1 MAQRRSP
8 TPPRPTAASR
18 RRTRVQQ
25 DRRRTRLLIVAAVI
39 GLVLVL
45 IIPAVGYYFTF
56 IGPPRETVVRV
67 NDTRYT
73 LGDLLNI
80 LRSYQFGS
88 AGGQP
93 LDLSRLPFDVVNLLM
108 ENEIIRQF
116 APDLGIG
123 VSEKEIT
130 DDIHKTMMGERKPND
145 PTPQE
150 QLDREFKE
158 RYRRLLS
165 STRLSEQEHRALV
178 RSSLLREK
186 VRERLSTEVPSVA
199 PQYHLYQLT
208 LKNEQLAKE
217 ARTEF
222 ERGVAFKD
230 LVAKYSTDSE
240 TVRKEGEVD
249 WIPTGIY
256 AQLDEIAVKLKVGEL
271 SETRSEVVQGAPG
284 QGGTVQYAMYM
295 VSERAEARE
304 LTDSQR
310 RLFKEQALQKWVAEQ
325 RAKSVV
331 ETKFGSDEYTW
342 VVQQLRKATPVQ
354 SGRAQPGAG

>member
-1 MAQRRSP
+1 MAQRRTSA
-8 TPPRPTAASR
+8 PPRPTTAARKRSR
-18 RRTRVQQ
+18 IQQ
-25 DRRRTRLLIVAAVI
+25 DRRRTRLFLIAAVI
-39 GLVLVL
+39 GLAL
-45 IIPAVGYYFTF
+45 IIIIPVVGYYFTF

-67 NDTRYT
+67 NDMRYS
-73 LGDLLNI
+73 LGDLLKI
-80 LRSYQFGS
+80 LRSYQFS
-88 AGGQP
+88 SSGGQP

-108 ENEIIRQF
+108 ENEVIRQF

-123 VSEKEIT
+123 VSEEEIT
-130 DDIHKTMMGERKPND
+130 ADIRKTTMGEKKPDD

-165 STRLSEQEHRALV
+165 STRLSEEEHRRLV

-186 VRERLSTEVPSVA
+186 VRERLSTETPSVA

-208 LKNEQLAKE
+208 VKNEQLAKE

-240 TVRKEGEVD
+240 TVRKEGEVA
-249 WIPTGIY
+249 WFPKGIY
-256 AQLDEIAVKLKVGEL
+256 PQLDEVAEKLKVGEL
-271 SETRSEVVQGAPG
+271 SETRNEVVPGAPG
-284 QGGTVQYAMYM
+284 QGGTVQYTLYM

-304 LTDSQR
+304 LTDDQQK
-310 RLFKEQALQKWVAEQ
+310 LFKEQALQKWVAEQ

-331 ETKFGSDEYTW
+331 ETNFGSDEYTW
-342 VVQQLRKATPVQ
+342 VVQQLRKSAPLQ
-354 SGRAQPGAG
+354 PASQPSSG